1 MRLGSMRWLSA
12 VATAPGSVRHAD
24 PSLMLFSARMFKD
37 LLGAIWR
44 RIPKPVRRWSMRLTN
59 TRFTVTA
66 AGLVFNDRGEIL
78 LLKHLFRP
86 GSGWGLPGGFI
97 EAGEQP
103 REALLRELREETG
116 LELEQIEIFETRAFK
131 RPKQIEIVFRCYAAG
146 EARPQSM
153 EVDRAVWFPPSSLP
167 EGLPAD
173 QQELIKRAVTNG
185 AKGRD

>member
-1 MRLGSMRWLSA
+1 MLSSA
-12 VATAPGSVRHAD
+12 E
-24 PSLMLFSARMFKD
+24 MLRN
-37 LLGAIWR
+37 LLGAIWLGL
-44 RIPKPVRRWSMRLTN
+44 PKTLRRWSIRATQ

-66 AGLVFNDRGEIL
+66 AGLVFNDQGEIL

-103 REALLRELREETG
+103 RDALLRELREETG
-116 LELEQIEIFETRAFK
+116 LELEQIEIFETRTFK
-131 RPKQIEIVFRCYAAG
+131 RPMQIEIVFRCYAAG

-153 EVDRAVWFPPSSLP
+153 EVDRAVWFPPNSLP

-173 QQELIKRAVTNG
+173 QQELIKRALTNG

>member
-1 MRLGSMRWLSA
+1 MR
-12 VATAPGSVRHAD
+12 VTH
-24 PSLMLFSARMFKD
+24 
-37 LLGAIWR
+37 
-44 RIPKPVRRWSMRLTN
+44 

-66 AGLVFNDRGEIL
+66 AGLVFNDQGEIL

-103 REALLRELREETG
+103 RDALLRELREETG

-131 RPKQIEIVFRCYAAG
+131 RPMQIEIVFRCYAAG

-153 EVDRAVWFPPSSLP
+153 EVDRAVWFPPNSLP

>member
-1 MRLGSMRWLSA
+1 
-12 VATAPGSVRHAD
+12 
-24 PSLMLFSARMFKD
+24 
-37 LLGAIWR
+37 
-44 RIPKPVRRWSMRLTN
+44 MRLTN

-66 AGLVFNDRGEIL
+66 AGLVFNDQGEIL

-103 REALLRELREETG
+103 RDALLRELREETG
-116 LELEQIEIFETRAFK
+116 LELEQIEIFETRAFR
-131 RPKQIEIVFRCYAAG
+131 RPMQIEIVFRCYAAG

-153 EVDRAVWFPPSSLP
+153 EVDRAVWFPPHSLP

>member
-1 MRLGSMRWLSA
+1 MRLGSLRWLSA
-12 VATAPGSVRHAD
+12 VTTAPGSVRYAD
-24 PSLMLFSARMFKD
+24 PSPMLSSARMFKD

-44 RIPKPVRRWSMRLTN
+44 RIPKPLRRWSMRATH

-66 AGLVFNDRGEIL
+66 AGLVLNDKGHVL
-78 LLKHLFRP
+78 LLRHLFRV

-103 REALLRELREETG
+103 RDALLRELREETG

-131 RPKQIEIVFRCYAAG
+131 RPMQIEIVFRCYAAG

-153 EVDRAVWFPPSSLP
+153 EVDRAVWFPPNSLP

>member
-1 MRLGSMRWLSA
+1 
-12 VATAPGSVRHAD
+12 
-24 PSLMLFSARMFKD
+24 
-37 LLGAIWR
+37 
-44 RIPKPVRRWSMRLTN
+44 MRLTN

-66 AGLVFNDRGEIL
+66 AGLVFNDQGEIL

-103 REALLRELREETG
+103 RDALLRELREETG

-131 RPKQIEIVFRCYAAG
+131 RPMQIEIVFRCYAAG

-153 EVDRAVWFPPSSLP
+153 EVDRAVWFPPNSLP